1 MHPTM
6 IRLYQAIKDLKGIEG
21 NGSQTATANL
31 LSTTSQ
37 VVKNWETRGVSKN
50 GIIRAS
56 KILNISPEWL
66 QEGVGKMQNT
76 SIIPPTGLIA
86 VKGFKKMNIH
96 ERIKQ
101 ARIERNMTL
110 EELGGKVGVT
120 AQAAQKWED
129 GSIPRPK
136 RLQEVA
142 TALGVTERWLQFGE
156 EGIPP
161 AGLIAVLEDTD
172 TSDTHREIKM
182 YDVELSAGTGNC
194 TWIVR
199 EDEPLVFRAAWFKAR
214 HLIEENLRGM
224 YVKGDSMSP
233 VLNNRDTVIIDI
245 SDVEIVDGE
254 IYAVCY
260 KEKLYIKQAKNTED
274 GICLLSFNPEYGPMN
289 ISGEDAQRFQ
299 CLGRMV
305 WRGG

>member
-37 VVKNWETRGVSKN
+37 VVKNLETRGVSKN

-66 QEGVGKMQNT
+66 QEGVGEMQNT
-76 SIIPPTGLIA
+76 SI
-86 VKGFKKMNIH
+86 
-96 ERIKQ
+96 
-101 ARIERNMTL
+101 
-110 EELGGKVGVT
+110 
-120 AQAAQKWED
+120 
-129 GSIPRPK
+129 
-136 RLQEVA
+136 
-142 TALGVTERWLQFGE
+142 
-156 EGIPP
+156 IPP

-224 YVKGDSMSP
+224 YVKGNSMSP